1 MNRQSKTNIEV
12 QPKDISLDWY
22 RERSRQ
28 ASASFNL
35 AISLATAT
43 TILGVVTA
51 VSVCLENVSAAA
63 ATTAV
68 GLSSGVVSKLFFN
81 FCDNANKRL
90 DETAKELLE
99 DD

>member
-1 MNRQSKTNIEV
+1 MNKQSKANIEV
-12 QPKDISLDWY
+12 QPKDISIHWY
-22 RERSRQ
+22 QERSRQ

-51 VSVCLENVSAAA
+51 VSVCLGNVSA

-68 GLSSGVVSKLFFN
+68 GLTSGVVSKLFFN

>member
-1 MNRQSKTNIEV
+1 MNKQSKTNIEV
-12 QPKDISLDWY
+12 QPKDISIHWY
-22 RERSRQ
+22 QKRSRQ

-51 VSVCLENVSAAA
+51 ISVCLGNVLA

-68 GLSSGVVSKLFFN
+68 GLTSGVVSKMFFN

>member
-1 MNRQSKTNIEV
+1 MNRQPKINIEV
-12 QPKDISLDWY
+12 QPKDISVQWY

-43 TILGVVTA
+43 TIFGILTG
-51 VSVCLENVSAAA
+51 VSVCIGNVSAATA
-63 ATTAV
+63 ATAV
-68 GLSSGVVSKLFFN
+68 GLTSGVVSKLFFN
-81 FCDNANKRL
+81 FSDNANKRL